1 MRSAGTE
8 ACSTAPTE
16 SRRDACAEAFV
27 PAAKVTMKVT
37 TSPGAAGLVGAELGS
52 AEGAGASEGAG
63 VSEGAGAVGSLVGAV
78 LGSGLAGSE
87 GSGAAVSD
95 GSADG
100 ATLSLGDAS
109 GDADGSGSVAKA
121 ARGDMMLEMNTMS
134 VKRTRTLRV
143 AVWRSGVGTNGFPQL
158 STNHRQAHAGD
169 RQQ

>member
-1 MRSAGTE
+1 MRIRSAGTD

-16 SRRDACAEAFV
+16 SSSDVRAEGDV
-27 PAAKVTMKVT
+27 PAAKVTMKLT
-37 TSPGAAGLVGAELGS
+37 ASPGAAGSL
-52 AEGAGASEGAG
+52 GAGVGSSEGAG

-100 ATLSLGDAS
+100 ATLSLGEAS

-121 ARGDMMLEMNTMS
+121 ASGDMMLEMKTMS

-143 AVWRSGVGTNGFPQL
+143 AVNRAVVGTN
-158 STNHRQAHAGD
+158 
-169 RQQ
+169 